1 MRTQTPKQAAAFK
14 EKVTKAIIAL
24 GATTDEAYYGYQLNT
39 IYGRLRLSPGENSI
53 RTAFDVVPKV
63 HCLSGASLNPY
74 SGKWNHEFSM
84 KPTQDQLDYAIENI
98 RRILP

>member
-24 GATTDEAYYGYQLNT
+24 GATTDEAYYGYRLET
-39 IYGRLRLSPGENSI
+39 IYGGLRLSPGENSI
-53 RTAFDVVPKV
+53 RTRFDVVPKV
-63 HCLSGASLNPY
+63 HCLSGASLNPF